1 MKANKVSNNDVR
13 KFTEELSKSLEIDN
27 LLIYNLPIDNGK
39 FTDENL
45 VKLEEKYKDIIDK
58 EKPQNVYYQMKE
70 YETNLL
76 NEQQKYLK
84 KMRKNGELYY
94 VKTVERRLQ
103 ILENRTYT

>member
-1 MKANKVSNNDVR
+1 
-13 KFTEELSKSLEIDN
+13 
-27 LLIYNLPIDNGK
+27 
-39 FTDENL
+39 
-45 VKLEEKYKDIIDK
+45 
-58 EKPQNVYYQMKE
+58 MKE

-94 VKTVERRLQ
+94 VKTVEWRLQ

>member
-13 KFTEELSKSLEIDN
+13 KFTEELSKSLKVGD

-45 VKLEEKYKDIIDK
+45 VKLVEKYKEIIDK
-58 EKPQNVYYQMKE
+58 EKTQNVYYQMKE
-70 YETNLL
+70 YETNSL

-84 KMRKNGELYY
+84 K
-94 VKTVERRLQ
+94 
-103 ILENRTYT
+103 

>member
-13 KFTEELSKSLEIDN
+13 KFTKELSKSLKVGD

-45 VKLEEKYKDIIDK
+45 VKLVEKYKEIIDK
-58 EKPQNVYYQMKE
+58 EKTQNVYYQMKE
-70 YETNLL
+70 YETNSL

-84 KMRKNGELYY
+84 K
-94 VKTVERRLQ
+94 
-103 ILENRTYT
+103 